1 MIDDAAKKAL
11 AVARQMVTPEDR
23 QANLAAFMEGNHPLV
38 PTVLFHGTNRNVQ
51 NFDPKAKPNYD
62 AGANS
67 ADPDTGWF
75 SKGFYL
81 TPHRRAA
88 NYYADPANKGREG
101 ANVMPVHLSMK
112 NPFILNVAKDDSG
125 ATSMDQALNK
135 MCAPKRNNFTWR
147 LPSEQTEFL
156 KSKGYDG
163 VIMTRD
169 GVPHEYIAHN
179 PNQIKSAIGNQ
190 GTYDPNHADIT
201 KASGGM
207 IDDPAKAIRRAV
219 LVAKGLSRAIG
230 PMPGKDEGER
240 VHPASLLP
248 GVHVQAIEPQNFAG
262 GGEVGDNP
270 NFKKWFGNSVLHDD
284 GTPRKYYTGTSK
296 DKDFSAFNVGRHGS
310 WFTTDPHEASMYAT
324 NNDSQGHV
332 YEGGQY
338 KSTNTASRV
347 IPAYLKAENPYTGGL
362 PVGVQSQNYK
372 KSQSDWF
379 DKLRA
384 AGHDAWVPEEL
395 GGRLAVM
402 LRHPTQIKSA
412 VTNTGDYDPSKPRI
426 DRASGGEVQPTD
438 ETGFDAFHGS
448 PHSFDQFDLAH
459 VGRGEGAQAYG
470 HGAYLAG
477 DEGIAK
483 GYRNK
488 LSGDP
493 SQVVF
498 PQGDSDEWGQ
508 PIRFH
513 PDHLENRA
521 EQAAARALLNTSNYN
536 QGRDRLL
543 YLKKNAERGDA
554 AQAMKMIRRGD
565 IKEATPGHIYHVR
578 VNANPDHFLDWD
590 KPLSEQHPHVKET
603 IRSVLA
609 PYLSL
614 PEPVEGVHQN
624 LHKMLSSVDTPD
636 KSLSGPK
643 GYDVVNALSRFNA
656 GFGGRYWNEG
666 GRPEASAALHAAGIP
681 GIRYLDANSRGP
693 TGDPTHNHVIFDPG
707 IIDIK
712 RRYKRGGG
720 VGLPHK
726 SDGGMLDDPKTGEG
740 YATQTSAGSG
750 QNGPEAGGLR
760 GQGGLRGSQ
769 GVLPSSGE
777 ASGEAPLEGLP
788 RRIKVP
794 RTGATIIAGP
804 DPRIRA
810 IAANYAQSMGM
821 RYNPP
826 THYAKVDEA
835 RGKRIAAAYEAM
847 PHDPQHPL
855 VKASYEALARE
866 TMAQYEAA
874 KRAGFKA
881 EFWHPDKQADP
892 YADSPRYAV
901 EDVRNNH
908 HMYVFPTH
916 AGYGSEPGVE
926 GAHENPLLRD
936 SGERWNGHRVTV
948 NDIFRAVHDYYGH
961 AKEGVGFRGDGEENA
976 WRSHAAMF
984 SPLARLALGTE
995 TRGQNSWLNYG
1006 PHGATN
1012 KTAST
1017 EDTVFAPPK
1026 IGILP
1031 HWVHHEGAE
1040 DFMLPEDIHAMA
1052 QAYQRHRS
1060 DGGQVIDAGLDAVR
1074 RHRDAGGFNGGDVSV
1089 GPQTVKDPVRNE
1101 FPGIYGNPRL
1111 IAQEAATRVAPES
1124 PALKRLF
1131 GVNREDL
1138 HEIGKGRVGNAE
1150 PDIAIKDKPRGSLAA
1165 ENIMTPENAQRLQD
1179 VLVEAGKH
1187 KPLQIGMDAWYVHD
1201 PAYKRIEELV
1211 GPDEA
1216 PKYYSRLNNVYGM
1229 MSPGSA
1235 VTTEINRGAAAN
1247 YLLHHNRTPDF
1258 IKYAGVEADAR
1269 KSMPDFP
1276 EDIMRVPGH
1285 AFHSTSHAKPLSNY
1299 VEQGKL
1305 SMQSPK
1311 VPLYIQSSGVPE
1323 TGFQTRWPVPDAHF
1337 TRAVGMAD
1345 TRRAKKDF
1353 SASMSMPEYQQAG
1366 PWFSKHVAKPVG
1378 LEGVPAQARLWGA
1391 MSKHTGVDTA
1401 IGSPKLEMIANHIM
1415 EVAKHHKITPEVA
1428 RDLVLL
1434 GHVYYRGGTVVDKAL
1449 EVVRHHTPGR
1459 R

>member
-1 MIDDAAKKAL
+1 
-11 AVARQMVTPEDR
+11 
-23 QANLAAFMEGNHPLV
+23 
-38 PTVLFHGTNRNVQ
+38 
-51 NFDPKAKPNYD
+51 
-62 AGANS
+62 
-67 ADPDTGWF
+67 
-75 SKGFYL
+75 
-81 TPHRRAA
+81 
-88 NYYADPANKGREG
+88 
-101 ANVMPVHLSMK
+101 
-112 NPFILNVAKDDSG
+112 
-125 ATSMDQALNK
+125 
-135 MCAPKRNNFTWR
+135 
-147 LPSEQTEFL
+147 
-156 KSKGYDG
+156 
-163 VIMTRD
+163 
-169 GVPHEYIAHN
+169 
-179 PNQIKSAIGNQ
+179 
-190 GTYDPNHADIT
+190 
-201 KASGGM
+201 M
-207 IDDPAKAIRRAV
+207 IDDPSKAIRRAV

-230 PMPGKDEGER
+230 PVPGKDEGER

-262 GGEVGDNP
+262 GGEV
-270 NFKKWFGNSVLHDD
+270 
-284 GTPRKYYTGTSK
+284 
-296 DKDFSAFNVGRHGS
+296 
-310 WFTTDPHEASMYAT
+310 
-324 NNDSQGHV
+324 
-332 YEGGQY
+332 
-338 KSTNTASRV
+338 
-347 IPAYLKAENPYTGGL
+347 
-362 PVGVQSQNYK
+362 
-372 KSQSDWF
+372 
-379 DKLRA
+379 
-384 AGHDAWVPEEL
+384 
-395 GGRLAVM
+395 
-402 LRHPTQIKSA
+402 
-412 VTNTGDYDPSKPRI
+412 
-426 DRASGGEVQPTD
+426 QPTD
-438 ETGFDAFHGS
+438 ETGFDAFHGT
-448 PHSFDQFDLAH
+448 PHKFEPEPGAPL
-459 VGRGEGAQAYG
+459 GRFRSDKIGTGEGAQAFG
-470 HGAYLAG
+470 HGLYVG
-477 DEGIAK
+477 EEGTAR
-483 GYRNK
+483 GYRQALSGDPITNKGEKPNWQNRGSKSFAQLALAQSLDKK
-488 LSGDP
+488 LSGDEAIKDAI
-493 SQVVF
+493 Q
-498 PQGDSDEWGQ
+498 DL
-508 PIRFH
+508 H
-513 PDHLENRA
+513 
-521 EQAAARALLNTSNYN
+521 
-536 QGRDRLL
+536 
-543 YLKKNAERGDA
+543 KNASFTER
-554 AQAMKMIRRGD
+554 KD
-565 IKEATPGHIYHVR
+565 IKQRYYDAVNSLGEMLGKSWEINPGHIYHVR

-590 KPLSEQHPHVKET
+590 KPLREQHPHVQQAVRAAWDKKEPYT
-603 IRSVLA
+603 ILDPHGMGGWREGEEGEEVIGRHVDGEDVLNA
-609 PYLSL
+609 FTNHGNDPI
-614 PEPVEGVHQN
+614 G
-624 LHKMLSSVDTPD
+624 
-636 KSLSGPK
+636 GP
-643 GYDVVNALSRFNA
+643 R
-656 GFGGRYWNEG
+656 
-666 GRPEASAALHAAGIP
+666 ALHAAGIP

-693 TGDPTHNHVIFDPG
+693 TGNPTYNHVIFDPS

-769 GVLPSSGE
+769 SVLPSSGE

-835 RGKRIAAAYEAM
+835 RGKRIADAYEAM

-874 KRAGFKA
+874 KRAGFKV
-881 EFWHPDKQADP
+881 EFWHPDKQAAP

-961 AKEGVGFRGDGEENA
+961 AKEGVGFRADGEENA

-984 SPLARLALGTE
+984 SPLARFALGTE

-1258 IKYAGVEADAR
+1258 IKYAGVEANAR

-1276 EDIMRVPGH
+1276 ADIMRVPGH

-1449 EVVRHHTPGR
+1449 EVVRSHKPHR